1 MMQLFHGWSRNRK
14 LTFAWLVLAFLFFA
28 SAVVLLVVAEV
39 WRLEASPKLGKHTLR
54 TLVMPVANLNS
65 QSWSP
70 HWRLRSSPEQE
81 RRALAAATV
90 LGLGILTTLVLGF
103 YGFLQSYGV
112 GNGKKAGGMIAFS
125 WCLVGTM
132 LLTIV
137 VGSIM
142 WFFSLTERARYL
154 RMWVQQDGATQ
165 VFLQDSLRC
174 CGYFNASI
182 AGSFTQQTGF
192 CSTIAGGNATAIQ
205 GCVTPITGFADYL
218 LENTFTTIYGFT
230 AIQLALFLVSCCLII
245 SRREEERFRFIDEKR
260 GTRGG
265 FV

>member
-1 MMQLFHGWSRNRK
+1 MQLFQGWSRNRK
-14 LTFAWLVLAFLFFA
+14 LTVSWIALAFLLFA
-28 SAVVLLVVAEV
+28 SAVVLLVVAQV
-39 WRLEASPKLGKHTLR
+39 WRLEASPTLGKHTLR
-54 TLVMPVANLNS
+54 TLAMPVANLNT
-65 QSWSP
+65 
-70 HWRLRSSPEQE
+70 
-81 RRALAAATV
+81 ATV
-90 LGLGILTTLVLGF
+90 LGLVILAALVLGL
-103 YGFLQSYGV
+103 YGFRQGYGV

-125 WCLVGTM
+125 WSLVG
-132 LLTIV
+132 TIV

-142 WFFSLTERARYL
+142 WFFSLTERAHYL

-165 VFLQDSLRC
+165 VFLQDSLQC

-182 AGSFTQQTGF
+182 AGSFTQPTGF
-192 CSTIAGGNATAIQ
+192 CSTIPGGNATAIQ

-230 AIQLALFLVSCCLII
+230 TIQLALFLVSCCLII
-245 SRREEERFRFIDEKR
+245 SRREEERFRNIDEKR

>member
-1 MMQLFHGWSRNRK
+1 MMQPFHGWSRNRK
-14 LTFAWLVLAFLFFA
+14 LTFAWLALAFLFFA
-28 SAVVLLVVAEV
+28 SAVVLLVVAQV
-39 WRLEASPKLGKHTLR
+39 WRLEASPTLGKYTLR
-54 TLVMPVANLNS
+54 TLVMPMANLN
-65 QSWSP
+65 
-70 HWRLRSSPEQE
+70 
-81 RRALAAATV
+81 
-90 LGLGILTTLVLGF
+90 
-103 YGFLQSYGV
+103 
-112 GNGKKAGGMIAFS
+112 
-125 WCLVGTM
+125 M
-132 LLTIV
+132 LLTV
-137 VGSIM
+137 LVGSIM

-192 CSTIAGGNATAIQ
+192 CSTTAGGNATAIQ

-218 LENTFTTIYGFT
+218 LANTFTTIYAFT
-230 AIQLALFLVSCCLII
+230 AIQLALFLISCCLII